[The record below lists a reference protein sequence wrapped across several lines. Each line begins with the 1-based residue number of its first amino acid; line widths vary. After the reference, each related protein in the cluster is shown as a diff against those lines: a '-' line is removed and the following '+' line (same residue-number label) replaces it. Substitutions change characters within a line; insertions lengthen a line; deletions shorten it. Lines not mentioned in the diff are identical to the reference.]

1 MKKKIGVVDVADCS
15 CLNIGPTANQS
26 LSLSAPPDVRLP
38 SFGIDPTRAFLIASD
53 EQVPVTVSQSHKVV
67 SEVKPVTRKRIRLS
81 SSPQF
86 SEFKIWRDE
95 WGYSSSISGY
105 STGSD
110 NQPTTLR
117 PLILPWPS
125 SGKALTSIPQ
135 VMIQYIP
142 SLQPQPKN
150 LESSQRRNAAE
161 GSGNNCVVD
170 GYPKVRRAPITEQLH
185 FSLER
190 RFNHLMV
197 DETPSSHDAVQAG

>member
-81 SSPQF
+81 SSSQF
-86 SEFKIWRDE
+86 SEFQIWRNE
-95 WGYSSSISGY
+95 WNYSSSTADY
-105 STGSD
+105 SPDSD

-125 SGKALTSIPQ
+125 SGKALTPMPQ
-135 VMIQYIP
+135 VMVQYIP
-142 SLQPQPKN
+142 RLQPQPKN
-150 LESSQRRNAAE
+150 LEFFQRRNATE
-161 GSGNNCVVD
+161 VPRNDCMVH
-170 GYPKVRRAPITEQLH
+170 GYPKVRRAPIAERLH
-185 FSLER
+185 FSLESI
-190 RFNHLMV
+190 FNHLMV
-197 DETPSSHDAVQAG
+197 DETPSSHDAVQVG